1 MEFPIQMLRCRS
13 LNVGRVIF
21 IASRLY
27 INKFAEVW
35 SCWHGHWTCLSDD
48 EAYSRFLTNS
58 VYSLQLLKEKN
69 LMPELTN
76 IVDDVV
82 VALEDQLRVPAA
94 VVAARLRNS
103 GRTVELVLESKRL
116 KW

>member
-1 MEFPIQMLRCRS
+1 MELPIQMLRYRS
-13 LNVGRVIF
+13 LNVGQVIF
-21 IASRLY
+21 IASKLY
-27 INKFAEVW
+27 INMFAEVW
-35 SCWHGHWTCLSDD
+35 SCWHGQWTCLSDA

-69 LMPELTN
+69 LMPELTHT
-76 IVDDVV
+76 VDDVV
-82 VALEDQLRVPAA
+82 VALEDHLRVPAA

-103 GRTVELVLESKRL
+103 GRIVELVLESKRL

>member
-1 MEFPIQMLRCRS
+1 MVNGPVS
-13 LNVGRVIF
+13 H
-21 IASRLY
+21 A
-27 INKFAEVW
+27 
-35 SCWHGHWTCLSDD
+35 

-69 LMPELTN
+69 LMPELTHT
-76 IVDDVV
+76 VDDVV
-82 VALEDQLRVPAA
+82 VALEDHLRVPAA

-103 GRTVELVLESKRL
+103 GRIVELVLESKRL